1 MVGRIHPLKY
11 KTTIVIMDCKR
22 LGDYIR
28 EVNVRNREL
37 KVTNLLGVSISKE
50 FMPSIANT
58 IGTDM
63 STYKIVE
70 RGQLAY
76 GPVTSR
82 NGDKVSIAL
91 LDGYDGAIIS
101 QAYTVFEV
109 IDHEQLLPEYLMMW
123 FRRPEFDRYARF
135 HSHGSAREIFDWDE
149 LCDVMLPIPSI
160 TRQREIVAEYETLTN
175 RIRLNNQ
182 MIQHLEATAQ
192 ALYRKTFVDNIDKEN
207 LPEGW
212 RTGTLG
218 EVCDIKGGKRLP
230 KGEELQLTKNS
241 HPYIRVADMCHTK
254 HIILNSAF
262 QYVGDDIQRLIK
274 QYIVNT
280 DDIIL
285 SIVGTIGNVNVID
298 DTLNMANLTENC
310 VKLVNLH
317 SVSHNY
323 LYSFFISEEGQSLIE
338 QSIVGGVQGK
348 LPIYN
353 IEKLEL
359 LIPNKE
365 AIREFDNMICI
376 IDKSTKLRQLENDKL
391 TELQSLL
398 LAKMGK

>member
-1 MVGRIHPLKY
+1 MSKVTY
-11 KTTIVIMDCKR
+11 KR

-70 RGQLAY
+70 RGQFAY

-91 LDGYDGAIIS
+91 LDGYDDAIIS
-101 QAYTVFEV
+101 QAYTVFE
-109 IDHEQLLPEYLMMW
+109 IINHEQLLSEYLMMW

-149 LCDVMLPIPSI
+149 LSDVMLPIPSI
-160 TRQREIVAEYETLTN
+160 ARQREIVSEYETLTN

-192 ALYRKTFVDNIDKEN
+192 TLYRKTFVDNIDKEN

-212 RTGTLG
+212 R
-218 EVCDIKGGKRLP
+218 
-230 KGEELQLTKNS
+230 
-241 HPYIRVADMCHTK
+241 M
-254 HIILNSAF
+254 
-262 QYVGDDIQRLIK
+262 
-274 QYIVNT
+274 
-280 DDIIL
+280 
-285 SIVGTIGNVNVID
+285 GTIGEFCKEMKSGGTPSRSRNEYWNKQDYPWLKSGEVHNNIINSVEEYISQLGLDNSSAKVIPQGSVIMAMYGATAAQVAYLD
-298 DTLNMANLTENC
+298 CDTTTNQAC
-310 VKLVNLH
+310 C
-317 SVSHNY
+317 
-323 LYSFFISEEGQSLIE
+323 
-338 QSIVGGVQGK
+338 
-348 LPIYN
+348 
-353 IEKLEL
+353 
-359 LIPNKE
+359 
-365 AIREFDNMICI
+365 NMICNNKEDAAYLFFHLLANQDDI
-376 IDKSTKLRQLENDKL
+376 KKLANGGAQDNLSQELIAQQPVLKIRDNNVKSLFVPILDNLIVRYKENSKL

-398 LAKMGK
+398 LAKMGQ

>member
-1 MVGRIHPLKY
+1 MTDY
-11 KTTIVIMDCKR
+11 KR

-50 FMPSIANT
+50 FIPSVANT

-70 RGQLAY
+70 RGQFAY

-91 LDGYDGAIIS
+91 LDGYDDAIIS
-101 QAYTVFEV
+101 QTYTVFEV

-160 TRQREIVAEYETLTN
+160 TRQREIVLEYETLTN
-175 RIRLNNQ
+175 RICLNNQ

-192 ALYRKTFVDNIDKEN
+192 ALYRKTFVDYIDKEN

-212 RTGTLG
+212 RMGTLG
-218 EVCDIKGGKRLP
+218 EFCKEMKSGGTPSRSRNEYWNKKDFPWLKSGEVHNNIIISVEEYISRSGLDISSAKIIPQGSVIMAMYGATAAQVAYLDCDTTTN
-230 KGEELQLTKNS
+230 Q
-241 HPYIRVADMCHTK
+241 AC
-254 HIILNSAF
+254 
-262 QYVGDDIQRLIK
+262 
-274 QYIVNT
+274 
-280 DDIIL
+280 
-285 SIVGTIGNVNVID
+285 
-298 DTLNMANLTENC
+298 C
-310 VKLVNLH
+310 
-317 SVSHNY
+317 
-323 LYSFFISEEGQSLIE
+323 
-338 QSIVGGVQGK
+338 
-348 LPIYN
+348 
-353 IEKLEL
+353 
-359 LIPNKE
+359 
-365 AIREFDNMICI
+365 NMICQNKADAAFLFFHLLANQEYIKKLANGGAQENLSQKLIARQPIVI
-376 IDKSTKLRQLENDKL
+376 INDHKLKSLFVPILDNLIVRYKGSEII

-398 LAKMGK
+398 LAKMGQ

>member
-1 MVGRIHPLKY
+1 MEY
-11 KTTIVIMDCKR
+11 KR

-28 EVNVRNREL
+28 EVNVRNLDL

-63 STYKIVE
+63 STYKIVG
-70 RGQLAY
+70 RRQFAY

-91 LDGYDGAIIS
+91 LDDYDNAIIS

-160 TRQREIVAEYETLTN
+160 TRQREIVSEYETLTN

-212 RTGTLG
+212 RMGTLG
-218 EVCDIKGGKRLP
+218 EFGEVITGKTPSSNNPEDFGYDMPFVTPGDFAKYHKFAIGAERSLSEIGIKRL
-230 KGEELQLTKNS
+230 KGKVLPNGSVIVTCIGSDMGKVAIASEECITNQQMN
-241 HPYIRVADMCHTK
+241 
-254 HIILNSAF
+254 
-262 QYVGDDIQRLIK
+262 
-274 QYIVNT
+274 
-280 DDIIL
+280 
-285 SIVGTIGNVNVID
+285 SIV
-298 DTLNMANLTENC
+298 
-310 VKLVNLH
+310 
-317 SVSHNY
+317 VSHCEYSDY
-323 LYSFFISEEGQSLIE
+323 LFYVLSFMSTELEAMALGSSTMPLLNKSDFERI
-338 QSIVGGVQGK
+338 GVIFPPNDLLVKFSQLLNTCNETTILK
-348 LPIYN
+348 QKEN
-353 IEKLEL
+353 I
-359 LIPNKE
+359 
-365 AIREFDNMICI
+365 
-376 IDKSTKLRQLENDKL
+376 KL

-398 LAKMGK
+398 LVKMGR